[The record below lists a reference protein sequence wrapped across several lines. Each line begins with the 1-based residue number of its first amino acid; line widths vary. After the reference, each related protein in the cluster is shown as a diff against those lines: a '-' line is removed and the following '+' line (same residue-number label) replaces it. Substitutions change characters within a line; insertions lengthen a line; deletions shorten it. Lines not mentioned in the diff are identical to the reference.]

1 MESACRL
8 STNVIRLSKSI
19 SKHSLRSFLHC
30 AECVF
35 LAPSDSAKFIA
46 FLCKKNR
53 RATVMIAFNRYR
65 IVLVVPRRQLNTRVQ
80 RDRLPQDGILLTKRF
95 KGIVSVRHNR

>member
-1 MESACRL
+1 
-8 STNVIRLSKSI
+8 
-19 SKHSLRSFLHC
+19 
-30 AECVF
+30 
-35 LAPSDSAKFIA
+35 
-46 FLCKKNR
+46 
-53 RATVMIAFNRYR
+53 MIAFNRYR